1 MTENHFFS
9 LSCLLYPHVRAT
21 PDYNKQDYGRDH
33 PQNLYLDKS
42 SPLVAS
48 ISFPPGFDIEKTPLV
63 TFRRID
69 LLMSQPRLDDLYHT
83 LHPDSKYVRANES
96 LFSDEATWTL
106 DPAAYVK
113 TFTTPLPEGN
123 YATMVVSTGGHW
135 TTTLFSGLKDADM
148 HNDGIQ
154 NVLGF
159 FGEAMAAWARQV
171 QAMLDAAEQ
180 ADWETRRTQVGRP
193 GARAHALE
201 RRVVVRPYLPG
212 HEDCHS
218 HRAPTRSYKKGR
230 WGWYNWNEIGK
241 YNDAFEVCS
250 FVWPHLWFLCLTHVC
265 ARRRS

>member
-171 QAMLDAAEQ
+171 QAMLNAAEQ